1 MKNQIVK
8 KTDKTP
14 RGIAKSFTAAAKATG
29 LTPRTIRDLKA
40 EQFPGIRPDGTVDL
54 GLFWPA
60 YLKRKE
66 ERGGAISL
74 KDEKTTEEIRKLRL
88 VNDVK
93 EGTLISR
100 AWMAERIHIAA
111 GKVDGFR
118 HKSESEHPL
127 QFAACA
133 DDVSKCRE
141 IVRKIWDEVMNSL
154 NSLSVEFKEPTNG
167 ASRKGNHE

>member
-1 MKNQIVK
+1 MKNVKVK
-8 KTDKTP
+8 KPT
-14 RGIAKSFTAAAKATG
+14 GIAKSFTAAAKACG

-40 EQFPGIRPDGTVDL
+40 EGFPGTRPDGTVDL
-54 GLFWPA
+54 SVFWPA
-60 YLKRKE
+60 YLKRKA
-66 ERGGAISL
+66 ERGGTVSL

-127 QFAACA
+127 LFAAA
-133 DDVSKCRE
+133 AGDVAACRE
-141 IVRKIWDEVMNSL
+141 VVRKIWDEVMAAMNSL
-154 NSLSVEFKEPTNG
+154 AEDFKEPTNG
-167 ASRKGNHE
+167 TSRKGNHE

>member
-1 MKNQIVK
+1 MKI
-8 KTDKTP
+8 TKTP
-14 RGIAKSFTAAAKATG
+14 KGIAKSFTAAAKACG

-40 EQFPGIRPDGTVDL
+40 EGFPGIRTDGTVDL
-54 GLFWPA
+54 AVFWPA
-60 YLKRKE
+60 YLKRKTDH
-66 ERGGAISL
+66 GGTVSL

-127 QFAACA
+127 LFAEAA
-133 DDVSKCRE
+133 GDVAACRE
-141 IVRKIWDEVMNSL
+141 IVRKIWDEVLGAL
-154 NSLSVEFKEPTNG
+154 NGLATDFKEPTNG
-167 ASRKGNHE
+167 ESRKGSNA